1 MTLTTI
7 PQKSVPRVHLQGKAR
22 FVAQSIFSIW
32 VQSRLDHSQRQ
43 YNTKHSTSNF
53 PSLSPIFNFQSLNVC
68 CCTCVE
74 AHEHPYTCQSALKHA
89 FFSLMST
96 YQKTPSSV
104 IPDSH
109 CQHLNHLENHTGDFS
124 LISCLVIL
132 YPPGWIKTMRS
143 QNEFCTN
150 PITDLVPKAR
160 STLSHSDSMGNR
172 RAAVRQVPEKES
184 TIVVAPDD
192 CCASTSLITATCL
205 CNTCNEIFNLSNW
218 SESIFQGYPR
228 NTLFQ
233 HLSQNQ

>member
-1 MTLTTI
+1 M
-7 PQKSVPRVHLQGKAR
+7 PSSV
-22 FVAQSIFSIW
+22 W
-32 VQSRLDHSQRQ
+32 
-43 YNTKHSTSNF
+43 
-53 PSLSPIFNFQSLNVC
+53 
-68 CCTCVE
+68 
-74 AHEHPYTCQSALKHA
+74 
-89 FFSLMST
+89 

-132 YPPGWIKTMRS
+132 YPPDWIKTMRS

-160 STLSHSDSMGNR
+160 STLSNSMSNR

-218 SESIFQGYPR
+218 SESIFQGSPR
-228 NTLFQ
+228 NILFQ
-233 HLSQNQ
+233 HLSQNQEHSRFFNKSAHSDFSMWIQTSHKHFIWGRNFSDP